1 MCSEYNDILEDMTEE
16 CSRHGK
22 CIVVII
28 PKPSTNGS
36 PDPPYVGKV
45 VIEFGD
51 ANGAMRAR
59 NALHGRKFDG
69 RIVEAGFLPEH
80 LYTSGIYTL

>member
-1 MCSEYNDILEDMTEE
+1 MTEE
-16 CSRHGK
+16 CGRHGK
-22 CIVVII
+22 CVAVII
-28 PKPSTNGS
+28 PRPATDGGA
-36 PDPPYVGKV
+36 DPPHLGKV

-69 RIVEAGFLPEH
+69 RVVEASFLPEH
-80 LYTSGIYTL
+80 KYTEGDYST